1 MTPHWP
7 IPKDAKW
14 LEVNGYPMTYQDV
27 GSGPTIFLI
36 HGSIVDYRIW
46 APTVSGLSPRFRIVA
61 PSLRH
66 YYPEPWDGIGPHF
79 TVEQQAADTAALVRS
94 LKLGQVH
101 LLGWSRGAAVAVEM
115 ARQAPELV
123 KTLILEDGSVSLA
136 GEETET
142 MRRARTASQERL
154 GALRSAVQSGEFERG
169 ARQLV
174 DTLNGPDA
182 WSRLSADLRQI
193 MLDNIRTALA
203 AVNVPVRS
211 EVLAALRMPMLLLTG
226 ENSPKSYAEFY
237 DTLRKLRECGPTTV
251 IPNAAHMMHLDNP
264 VAFNEAVAAFVSS
277 H

>member
-1 MTPHWP
+1 
-7 IPKDAKW
+7 
-14 LEVNGYPMTYQDV
+14 MTYQDV

-46 APTVSGLSPRFRIVA
+46 APTVSGLSCRFRIVA

-66 YYPEPWDGIGPHF
+66 YHPEPWDGIGADF

-101 LLGWSRGAAVAVEM
+101 LLGWSRGGAVALEM
-115 ARQAPELV
+115 ARQAPELI

-174 DTLNGPDA
+174 DTLNGPGA
-182 WSRLSADLRQI
+182 WSRLPADLRQM
-193 MLDNIRTALA
+193 MLDNIRTALG

-264 VAFNEAVAAFVSS
+264 IAFNEAVAAFVSS

>member
-1 MTPHWP
+1 M
-7 IPKDAKW
+7 
-14 LEVNGYPMTYQDV
+14 
-27 GSGPTIFLI
+27 
-36 HGSIVDYRIW
+36 
-46 APTVSGLSPRFRIVA
+46 
-61 PSLRH
+61 
-66 YYPEPWDGIGPHF
+66 
-79 TVEQQAADTAALVRS
+79 
-94 LKLGQVH
+94 
-101 LLGWSRGAAVAVEM
+101 M

-123 KTLILEDGSVSLA
+123 KTLILEDGTVSLA

-154 GALRSAVQSGEFERG
+154 SALRSAVQKGEFERG

-174 DTLNGPDA
+174 DALNGPGA
-182 WSRLSADLRQI
+182 WSRLPADRRQI
-193 MLDNIRTALA
+193 MLDNIRTALG

-237 DTLRKLRECGPTTV
+237 DTLRKLRECGPTGV

-264 VAFNEAVAAFVSS
+264 IAFNEAVAAFVSS